1 MANTLAQ
8 FAKLLKPIGGKPD
21 MVVAIKIHPRAV
33 SLVELRFAGSRID
46 VITLHSVGL
55 PRMVDFK
62 NIQRSQDM
70 IAEAIR
76 AAKTEANLTAVDAAI
91 AIPGQIV
98 QMRIVNLPY
107 MSPKELA
114 KEAKEIDFWVENEPD
129 MGKMENPSVQYQV
142 LVNSE
147 NDDLTRV
154 LLCYAEEKPNSTL
167 DGYGPCL
174 TP

>member
-33 SLVELRFAGSRID
+33 SLVELRFAGNRID

-70 IAEAIR
+70 IADAIR
-76 AAKTEANLTAVDAAI
+76 SAKSEAN
-91 AIPGQIV
+91 
-98 QMRIVNLPY
+98 
-107 MSPKELA
+107 
-114 KEAKEIDFWVENEPD
+114 
-129 MGKMENPSVQYQV
+129 
-142 LVNSE
+142 
-147 NDDLTRV
+147 
-154 LLCYAEEKPNSTL
+154 
-167 DGYGPCL
+167 
-174 TP
+174 